1 MIPQRLKS
9 FDQKNVSRILKVR
22 DFLKGLSHEMDFDF
36 VKPTKTRINRDKYN
50 ICVRKSLEHL
60 KKFKNWPRPLVRPRT
75 DYACHQKPNSSR
87 AVFRKTKG
95 ELCFIKIENRWDSG
109 IVCPMFLFDFLAMQ
123 FLSSCI
129 LPVLNIFIDDSQ

>member
-22 DFLKGLSHEMDFDF
+22 DFLKGLSHEMDLDF

-60 KKFKNWPRPLVRPRT
+60 KKIKNWPRPLVRPRT
-75 DYACHQKPNSSR
+75 DHACHQKPNSSR

-109 IVCPMFLFDFLAMQ
+109 LSAQCFYLIVWPCNFCRPAYCLY
-123 FLSSCI
+123 
-129 LPVLNIFIDDSQ
+129 